1 MGDIYIGKSK
11 RSERSS
17 SSTSSCSSPL
27 EAKKVKMMEV
37 DQGKAS
43 ETTIEDVARAIKV
56 MNEEMSDNF
65 SKLNEEISIFRH
77 EVK

>member
-1 MGDIYIGKSK
+1 MGKSK

-43 ETTIEDVARAIKV
+43 ETTIEDVAQAIKV

-65 SKLNEEISIFRH
+65 SKLNEEISIFSM
-77 EVK
+77 K